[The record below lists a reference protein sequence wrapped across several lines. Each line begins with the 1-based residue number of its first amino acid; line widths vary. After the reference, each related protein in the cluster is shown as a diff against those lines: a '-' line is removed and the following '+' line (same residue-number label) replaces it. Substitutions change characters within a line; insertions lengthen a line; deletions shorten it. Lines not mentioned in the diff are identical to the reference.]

1 MQNIQHIGLVI
12 SFLWRIIIFTQ
23 FNSGVKYTK
32 KNSFL
37 SKKEK
42 FKVIGSDAVIN
53 EVKKQKTI
61 GIFIVGETARA
72 DRFSLNGY
80 KKLTNPKL
88 EKQKMMN
95 FLRSKRM

>member
-1 MQNIQHIGLVI
+1 LFFNIINNISQHKLIKHH
-12 SFLWRIIIFTQ
+12 T
-23 FNSGVKYTK
+23 N

-80 KKLTNPKL
+80 KKLTNRINKV
-88 EKQKMMN
+88 
-95 FLRSKRM
+95 S

>member
-1 MQNIQHIGLVI
+1 VI
-12 SFLWRIIIFTQ
+12 
-23 FNSGVKYTK
+23 NSGVKYTK

-61 GIFIVGETARA
+61 GIFIVGETARIGTKA
-72 DRFSLNGY
+72 KIPICIINGIDSNSNASLVFCSLILSIILVSIN
-80 KKLTNPKL
+80 
-88 EKQKMMN
+88 
-95 FLRSKRM
+95 

>member
-1 MQNIQHIGLVI
+1 MKYLTYFGRENRVLRYFINPLFVI
-12 SFLWRIIIFTQ
+12 
-23 FNSGVKYTK
+23 NSGVKYTK

-61 GIFIVGETARA
+61 GINYQA
-72 DRFSLNGY
+72 
-80 KKLTNPKL
+80 
-88 EKQKMMN
+88 
-95 FLRSKRM
+95 